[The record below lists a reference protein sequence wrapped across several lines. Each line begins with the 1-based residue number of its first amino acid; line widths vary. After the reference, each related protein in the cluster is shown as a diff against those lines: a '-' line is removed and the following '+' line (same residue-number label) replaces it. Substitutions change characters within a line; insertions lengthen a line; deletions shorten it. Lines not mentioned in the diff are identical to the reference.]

1 MNSTLKRNGLVYLLI
16 IVAVAALFYSV
27 SQSTERP
34 AEKEL
39 TEIASLVD
47 SGKVSKILVSGNQLQ
62 VQTTD
67 SKDPIISQ
75 KEDGVNITTS
85 LLKLG
90 VASEALSKV
99 ELKIAQPNDIG
110 GWFTVIGTLLPL
122 LLIGGLFMMILR
134 QAQGSNN
141 QAMSFG
147 KSRARMFTGD
157 KPTVTFDD
165 VAGADESK
173 QELQEVV
180 EFLKEPQKFASL
192 GARIPKGVLLVGPPG
207 TGKTLMAKAVSGEA
221 GVPFFSISGS
231 EFVEM
236 FVGVGASRVRDL
248 FEQAKRN
255 SPCIVFVDEIDA
267 VGRQRGAGLGG
278 SHDERE
284 QTLNQILV
292 EMDGF
297 DTDTNVIIIAATNRP
312 DILDPALLRP
322 GRFDRQVV
330 MDRPDMKGRE
340 AILKVHIAGKPL
352 EPNVDLETMAK
363 RTPGFVGADIENLV
377 NEAAILAARRN
388 KRSIGMSE
396 FQEAVERVI
405 AGPERRSRLISDK
418 EKQIIAYH
426 ETGHALVR
434 RMLPKCDPVHK
445 ISIISRGMALGYT
458 MSLPENDRVL
468 VSKVKFEQDLSAILG
483 GRVAEELVF
492 GDVTNGAVDDLGK
505 VTKLARAMVTQY
517 GMSAKLGPMVFGQRH
532 EMIFLGR
539 DLGEQRNFSEPVAR
553 EIDKEVNRIV
563 TEAYD
568 RSKAILTKYSELHH
582 AITKRLI
589 EIETL
594 DAEEFES
601 FFVGLPGV
609 PPRQADQ
616 RLNLRPP
623 HRLEIQERP
632 FRAPTGR
639 PAHRRRCR
647 RPRERPTENRRAGE
661 WVRARPRRAPSPTLP
676 FSIFSHSPAQRHPC
690 LTKAHASPSA

>member
-1 MNSTLKRNGLVYLLI
+1 MLPRVWFSGAVTLSPVSDVSLASHSMLEPIPEAVIVNSTWRRNGLVYLLI
-16 IVAVAALFYSV
+16 LVAVTALLYSAFQSTDRPPERQLTDVAALV
-27 SQSTERP
+27 Q
-34 AEKEL
+34 
-39 TEIASLVD
+39 
-47 SGKVSKILVSGNQLQ
+47 SGKVTQINVSGDQLQ
-62 VQTTD
+62 VQTVD
-67 SKDPIISQ
+67 DKRGFVSQ
-75 KEDGVNITTS
+75 KEPGVNLTTA
-85 LLKLG
+85 LTKLG
-90 VASEALSKV
+90 VTADQLSRVAIKV
-99 ELKIAQPNDIG
+99 SQPSDMS
-110 GWFTVIGTLLPL
+110 GWLTILGTVLPL
-122 LLIGGLFMMILR
+122 LLIGGLFLMILR

-147 KSRARMFTGD
+147 KSRARVFTGD
-157 KPTVTFDD
+157 KPTVTFAD

-207 TGKTLMAKAVSGEA
+207 TGKTLMAKAISGEA

-248 FEQAKRN
+248 FDQAKRN
-255 SPCIVFVDEIDA
+255 SPCIIFIDEIDA

-297 DTDTNVIIIAATNRP
+297 DTDTNVILIAATNRP

-340 AILKVHIAGKPL
+340 AILKVHVRGKPL
-352 EPNVDLETMAK
+352 EPSVNLETIAK
-363 RTPGFVGADIENLV
+363 GTPGFVGADIENLV

-388 KRSIGMSE
+388 KRSIGMPE

-405 AGPERRSRLISDK
+405 AGPERRSRIISDK
-418 EKQIIAYH
+418 EKEIIAFH
-426 ETGHALVR
+426 EAGHALVR
-434 RMLPKCDPVHK
+434 RLLPKCDPVHK

-458 MSLPENDRVL
+458 MALPENDRVL
-468 VSKVKFEQDLSAILG
+468 VSKGKFEDDMSAMLA
-483 GRVAEELVF
+483 GRVAEQMIF
-492 GDVTNGAVDDLGK
+492 DDVTNGAVDDLDK

-517 GMSAKLGPMVFGQRH
+517 GMSQRLGPMVFGQRH
-532 EMIFLGR
+532 ELIFLGR
-539 DLGEQRNFSEPVAR
+539 EIGEQRNYSEQVAR

-568 RSKAILTKYSELHH
+568 QAKTILTQYSDLHR
-582 AITKRLI
+582 AIAHRLI
-589 EIETL
+589 EEETM
-594 DAEEFES
+594 DAEEFET
-601 FFVGLPGV
+601 FFANVPGV
-609 PPRQADQ
+609 PQ
-616 RLNLRPP
+616 RPVEPP
-623 HRLEIQERP
+623 P
-632 FRAPTGR
+632 APATPTASRNTGCQT
-639 PAHRRRCR
+639 PGGEHA
-647 RPRERPTENRRAGE
+647 AG
-661 WVRARPRRAPSPTLP
+661 SPTP
-676 FSIFSHSPAQRHPC
+676 QPTPA
-690 LTKAHASPSA
+690 